1 MSVVNTTGN
10 SHGIQPT
17 QGGVDVFALKKAVSS
32 GGGATQASDPK
43 TQDSSSKSASL
54 DAQHKQVNDALDA
67 ILKKLEPR
75 PKSLQF
81 SVNRELDQ
89 IVVKVV
95 DTQTNKVVFQIP
107 SEAIIKASEQLKS
120 LDGGKLP
127 IGSLLSEQA

>member
-32 GGGATQASDPK
+32 SGGVPQTPDPTAQA
-43 TQDSSSKSASL
+43 SSSKSASL

>member
-10 SHGIQPT
+10 SSGIQPT
-17 QGGVDVFALKKAVSS
+17 QGGVDVFALKKAASS
-32 GGGATQASDPK
+32 GAGGAPSPDQTTQ
-43 TQDSSSKSASL
+43 TSSGKSASL

-75 PKSLQF
+75 PKNLQF
-81 SVNRELDQ
+81 SVNRELNQ

-120 LDGGKLP
+120 LDDGKLP
-127 IGSLLSEQA
+127 IGTLLSEQA